1 MLCIERGM
9 LTKLGKRILA
19 QYKIVF
25 YVTWGSPG
33 NHMMLPL
40 EEVRDWAKQNYG
52 MSFKRFIRDGGKIVR
67 CK

>member
-9 LTKLGKRILA
+9 LTKRGKDILA
-19 QYKIVF
+19 RHKIVF

-33 NHMMLPL
+33 NHMMLSL
-40 EEVRDWAKQNYG
+40 ADVRDWAKEG
-52 MSFKRFIRDGGKIVR
+52 VPFKRFIRTGGKIVR